1 MKTRFSLIT
10 AAMAGVAFFLLQAA
24 PRARIDFLVS
34 QHRWRH
40 RRGLDKRRI
49 DDVKQPSRRAVGAVF
64 GRERLRDVLWDT
76 TLRDGALPGR
86 QPFPSVYAGTRMFQI
101 PRVPEV
107 GVAGGPQRVLS
118 HTAVLING
126 VPTFNALDAFSY
138 QNQGVWNQ
146 NAIYFENAGFD
157 CQRSPCVDP
166 ITITRCRRLS
176 ATASHQPAMSAMT
189 IPAKRYSR
197 LTLRVLIHLLAGRL
211 TDIRFAGRLGTTV
224 RTARAASFE
233 LKRDTASGTWPTG
246 PPCRMARWFW
256 RPTSTDRTSTK

>member
-10 AAMAGVAFFLLQAA
+10 AAMAVAFF
-24 PRARIDFLVS
+24 S
-34 QHRWRH
+34 
-40 RRGLDKRRI
+40 
-49 DDVKQPSRRAVGAVF
+49 PSSFAQGP
-64 GRERLRDVLWDT
+64 ELTSWLINT
-76 TLRDGALPGR
+76 DGATGEAWINGELTTSNNQADVQLVQYSDANVYVTSFGIPR
-86 QPFPSVYAGTRMFQI
+86 YATAPFPDGNPSQASMQDYLFQI

-107 GVAGGPQRVLS
+107 GVAGGTPTGLG

-157 CQRSPCVDP
+157 CAKGHPAMDP

-197 LTLRVLIHLLAGRL
+197 LTLRFTVHLLAGRL
-211 TDIRFAGRLGTTV
+211 TDIRFTGRLGTTV

-233 LKRDTASGTWPTG
+233 LKRDTASETWPTG
-246 PPCRMARWFW
+246 PPCRMARFW
-256 RPTSTDRTSTK
+256 RPTSTGRTSTK